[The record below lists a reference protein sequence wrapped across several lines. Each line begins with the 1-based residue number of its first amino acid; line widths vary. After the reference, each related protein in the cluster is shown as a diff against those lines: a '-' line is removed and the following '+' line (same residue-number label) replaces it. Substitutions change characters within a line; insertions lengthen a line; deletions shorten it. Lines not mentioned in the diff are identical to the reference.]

1 MPRRSATMLAATLL
15 LIALL
20 CVSVLMKV
28 PYTEMSPG
36 PTYNTLGDQGG
47 KPVITI
53 TGHDSYPTTGH
64 LNMTTV
70 QVTGARYEP
79 SLVNAVIGWLRD
91 DVLVVPHDNVYPKGQ
106 TDADAKKQNAEEFA
120 SSEDSARTAALKQ
133 LGVPVG
139 SELIVKSVTA
149 GAPAEGRLHAGDQI
163 VAVDGA
169 AVTSVDQ
176 VVAAVT
182 KHKPGESAVF
192 TVVPRVKDAAGG
204 PAAAAQPAAPG
215 ARTDVTV
222 PTVKVRDLDPK
233 APAERADLAAVGIGT
248 GIRHTYPFQ
257 IDIGLQDVGGPSAGL
272 MFSLGIID
280 KLTPGGDITGGK
292 FVAGTGTIDDD
303 GKVGPIGGIAM
314 KIIAARDA
322 GAEYFLTPS
331 SNCAEAAK
339 NVPSGLTLVRTDTLD
354 GALKSLEQIRSGQA
368 SALPS
373 CAK

>member
-36 PTYNTLGDQGG
+36 PTYNTLGNQGG
-47 KPVITI
+47 KPVISI
-53 TGHDSYPTTGH
+53 SGHDSYPTSGH

-70 QVTGARYEP
+70 QVTGAKYEP
-79 SLVNAVIGWLRD
+79 SLVNAVVGWLRD

-106 TDADAKKQNAEEFA
+106 SDAEAKKQNAEEFA

-133 LGVPVG
+133 LGIPVG
-139 SELIVKSVTA
+139 SEFIVKSVTA

-163 VAVDGA
+163 VAVDGTP
-169 AVTSVDQ
+169 VGSVEQ

-182 KHKPGESAVF
+182 KHKPGESVVF
-192 TVVPRVKDAAGG
+192 TVVPRVKDANGAATQGG
-204 PAAAAQPAAPG
+204 K
-215 ARTDVTV
+215 TDVTV
-222 PTVKVRDLDPK
+222 PTVRAKDLDPN
-233 APAERADLAAVGIGT
+233 ASAERAELAVVGIGT
-248 GIRHTYPFQ
+248 GMRHTYPFQ

-280 KLTPGGDITGGK
+280 KLTPGGDLTGGK

-303 GKVGPIGGIAM
+303 GKVGPIGGISM
-314 KIIAARDA
+314 KLIAARDA
-322 GAEYFLTPS
+322 GAEYFFTPS
-331 SNCAEAAK
+331 SNCAEATK
-339 NVPSGLTLVRTDTLD
+339 NVPSGLTLIKADTLD
-354 GALKSLEQIRSGQA
+354 GALKSLEQVRSGQT

-373 CAK
+373 CSAG

>member
-36 PTYNTLGDQGG
+36 PTYNTLGNQGG
-47 KPVITI
+47 KPVISI
-53 TGHDSYPTTGH
+53 SGHDSYPTTGN

-70 QVTGARYEP
+70 QVTGAKYEP
-79 SLVNAVIGWLRD
+79 SLVNAVVGWLRD

-106 TDADAKKQNAEEFA
+106 SDAEAKKQNAEEFA

-133 LGVPVG
+133 LGIPVG

-163 VAVDGA
+163 VAVDGTP
-169 AVTSVDQ
+169 VGSVEQ

-192 TVVPRVKDAAGG
+192 TVVPRVKDGNGAAAAGG
-204 PAAAAQPAAPG
+204 K
-215 ARTDVTV
+215 TDVTV
-222 PTVKVRDLDPK
+222 PTARAKDLDPQ
-233 APAERADLAAVGIGT
+233 APAERAELAVVGIGT
-248 GIRHTYPFQ
+248 GLRHTYPFQ

-280 KLTPGGDITGGK
+280 KLTPGGDLTGGK
-292 FVAGTGTIDDD
+292 FVAGTGTIDDE
-303 GKVGPIGGIAM
+303 GKVGPIGGISM
-314 KIIAARDA
+314 KLIAARDA
-322 GAEYFLTPS
+322 GAQYFFTPS
-331 SNCAEAAK
+331 SNCAEASK
-339 NVPSGLTLVRTDTLD
+339 NVPSGLTLIKADTLD
-354 GALKSLEQIRSGQA
+354 GALKSLEQVRSGQT

-373 CAK
+373 CAAK

>member
-36 PTYNTLGDQGG
+36 PTYNTLGNQGG
-47 KPVITI
+47 KPVISI
-53 TGHDSYPTTGH
+53 SGHESYPTTGH

-70 QVTGARYEP
+70 QVTGAKYEP
-79 SLVNAVIGWLRD
+79 SLVNAVVGWLRD

-106 TDADAKKQNAEEFA
+106 SDADAKKQNAEEFA

-169 AVTSVDQ
+169 PVGSVDQ

-182 KHKPGESAVF
+182 KHKPGEPVVF
-192 TVVPRVKDAAGG
+192 TVVPRVKDAGG
-204 PAAAAQPAAPG
+204 AAAPG
-215 ARTDVTV
+215 GKTDVTV
-222 PTVKVRDLDPK
+222 PTVRAKDLDPK
-233 APAERADLAAVGIGT
+233 APAERAELAVVGIGT

-280 KLTPGGDITGGK
+280 KLTPGGDLTGGR

-303 GKVGPIGGIAM
+303 GKVGPIGGISM
-314 KIIAARDA
+314 KLIAARDA
-322 GAEYFLTPS
+322 GAEYFFTPS
-331 SNCAEAAK
+331 SNCAEASK
-339 NVPSGLTLVRTDTLD
+339 NVPSGLTLVKTDTLD
-354 GALKSLEQIRSGQA
+354 GALKSLEQLRSGQT

-373 CAK
+373 CATK

>member
-1 MPRRSATMLAATLL
+1 MLAATLL

-53 TGHDSYPTTGH
+53 TGRDSYPASGH

-70 QVTGARYEP
+70 QVTGAKYEP

-133 LGVPVG
+133 MGIPVG

-163 VAVDGA
+163 VAVDGT
-169 AVTSVDQ
+169 AVTSAEQ

-182 KHKPGESAVF
+182 KHKPGESVVF
-192 TVVPRVKDAAGG
+192 TVVPRVKDASGNG
-204 PAAAAQPAAPG
+204 AAPAPG
-215 ARTDVTV
+215 VRTDVTV
-222 PTVKVRDLDPK
+222 PTARAKDLDPQ
-233 APAERADLAAVGIGT
+233 APAERAELAVVGIGT
-248 GIRHTYPFQ
+248 AIRHTYPFQ

-280 KLTPGGDITGGK
+280 KLTPGGDLTGGR

-303 GKVGPIGGIAM
+303 GKVGPIGGISM
-314 KIIAARDA
+314 KLIAARDA
-322 GAEYFLTPS
+322 GAEYFFTPS
-331 SNCAEAAK
+331 SNCAEATK
-339 NVPSGLTLVRTDTLD
+339 NTPSGLTLIKTDTLD
-354 GALKSLEQIRSGQA
+354 GALKSLEQIRSGQT

-373 CAK
+373 CAR

>member
-47 KPVITI
+47 KPVITV
-53 TGHDSYPTTGH
+53 TGHDSYPTSGH

-70 QVTGARYEP
+70 QVTGAKYEP

-91 DVLVVPHDNVYPKGQ
+91 DVMVVPHDNVYPKGQ
-106 TDADAKKQNAEEFA
+106 SDADAKKLNAEEFA

-133 LGVPVG
+133 LGIPVG
-139 SELIVKSVTA
+139 NDLIVKSVTA
-149 GAPAEGRLHAGDQI
+149 GAPAEGKLHAGDQI
-163 VAVDGA
+163 VAVDGT
-169 AVTSVDQ
+169 AVASAEQ
-176 VVAAVT
+176 VVGVVT
-182 KHKPGESAVF
+182 KHKPGESVVF
-192 TVVPRVKDAAGG
+192 TVVPRSQGGAAGT
-204 PAAAAQPAAPG
+204 
-215 ARTDVTV
+215 RTDVTV
-222 PTVKVRDLDPK
+222 PTTRARDLDPK
-233 APAERADLAAVGIGT
+233 APAERADLAVVGIGT
-248 GIRHTYPFQ
+248 GVRHTYPFQ

-280 KLTPGGDITGGK
+280 KLTPGGDLTGGK

-303 GKVGPIGGIAM
+303 GKVGPIGGISM

-331 SNCAEAAK
+331 SNCSEAAK

-354 GALKSLEQIRSGQA
+354 GALKSLEQIRSGQTA
-368 SALPS
+368 ALPS
-373 CAK
+373 CVK

>member
-36 PTYNTLGDQGG
+36 PTYNTLGNQGG
-47 KPVITI
+47 KSVITI
-53 TGHDSYPTTGH
+53 TGRDSYPTTGH

-70 QVTGARYEP
+70 QVTGAKYEP
-79 SLVNAVIGWLRD
+79 SLVNAVVGWLRD
-91 DVLVVPHDNVYPKGQ
+91 DVMVVPHDNVYPKGQ

-120 SSEDSARTAALKQ
+120 SSEDSARTAALNQ
-133 LGVPVG
+133 MGIPVG
-139 SELIVKSVTA
+139 TELIIKSVTA

-163 VAVDGA
+163 VAVDGTPVSTA
-169 AVTSVDQ
+169 EQ

-182 KHKPGESAVF
+182 RHKPGESVVF
-192 TVVPRVKDAAGG
+192 TVVPRVKDATGNGG
-204 PAAAAQPAAPG
+204 ANPG
-215 ARTDVTV
+215 DRTDVTV
-222 PTVKVRDLDPK
+222 PTVRAKDLDPK
-233 APAERADLAAVGIGT
+233 APAERAELAVVGIGT
-248 GIRHTYPFQ
+248 TIRHTYPFQ

-280 KLTPGGDITGGK
+280 KLTPGGDLTGGR

-303 GKVGPIGGIAM
+303 GKVGPIGGISM
-314 KIIAARDA
+314 KLIAARDA
-322 GAEYFLTPS
+322 GAEYFFTPS
-331 SNCAEAAK
+331 SNCAEATK
-339 NVPSGLTLVRTDTLD
+339 NVPSGLNLIKTDTLD
-354 GALKSLEQIRSGQA
+354 GALKSLEQIRSGQT

-373 CAK
+373 CAVK

>member
-53 TGHDSYPTTGH
+53 TGRDSYPASGH

-70 QVTGARYEP
+70 QVTGAKYEP

-133 LGVPVG
+133 MGIPVG
-139 SELIVKSVTA
+139 NELIVKSVTA

-163 VAVDGA
+163 VAVDGT
-169 AVTSVDQ
+169 AVTSADQ

-182 KHKPGESAVF
+182 KHKPGESVVF
-192 TVVPRVKDAAGG
+192 TVVPRVKDASGNG
-204 PAAAAQPAAPG
+204 AAPAPG
-215 ARTDVTV
+215 VRTDVTV
-222 PTVKVRDLDPK
+222 PTTRAKDLDPQ
-233 APAERADLAAVGIGT
+233 APAERADLAVVGIGT
-248 GIRHTYPFQ
+248 AIRHTYPFQ

-280 KLTPGGDITGGK
+280 KLTPGGDLTGGR

-303 GKVGPIGGIAM
+303 GKVGPIGGISM
-314 KIIAARDA
+314 KLIAARDA
-322 GAEYFLTPS
+322 GAEYFFTPS

-339 NVPSGLTLVRTDTLD
+339 NIPSGLTLVKTDTLD
-354 GALKSLEQIRSGQA
+354 GALKSLEQIRAGQT